1 MEPRKKGR
9 THVELFAGC
18 GGMALGLE
26 AAGFE
31 LLLANELSPMA
42 AETFAYNLLGVDLSG
57 PATTRLSGQKNRGGR
72 ELVRWLNSRHGPEA
86 LANRLR
92 ENPHDAPVRLD
103 ELDEPAESLRGSL
116 VIGSV
121 IDLKHWL
128 NGESPKGAEASRSR
142 QRGHEFAVWLRE
154 QGIDLM
160 SGGPPCQSFSLAG
173 LRDRLNPRNRLPFE
187 FAELA
192 RLLQPGIVLLENVSG
207 ILRPFTDP
215 ATGQQ
220 SVPALEVATAFA
232 QRGFLPLCFHLNA
245 WHFGVAQNRPRF
257 VMMGINLA
265 KLFGPKHQSDG
276 AGDSWISLVQR
287 LARRADRCAS
297 EEVGHNTWAAI
308 RKAAGFY
315 LEVHSGDRCG
325 HWKRRLEG
333 LLAVNHPTRPGR
345 CGGFPGSVSELDPI
359 ASFVWESGPDC
370 GKRSVKEAIGDL
382 SKGEAFAIDR
392 LEMLPGWARNVQSQL
407 LGKQIPNHEHRR
419 NCDRVRAR
427 FRLYQAIQ
435 NTGISDRDRALFEA
449 ALQDRDEEKRREAGY
464 QISQEGIEA
473 VARYGVLNLT
483 GESLSRDEPGLRERI
498 LLLVEQLHT
507 RKHSQAALDPDQP
520 APAALSIPDDACHYA
535 RGHDRTL
542 TVREMARIQSFPD
555 WFEFRS
561 KVTTGGTSRRF
572 EVPQYTQ
579 VGNAVP
585 PLMAQGLGMVVDALY
600 RFLGRVRLP
609 TN

>member
-1 MEPRKKGR
+1 
-9 THVELFAGC
+9 
-18 GGMALGLE
+18 
-26 AAGFE
+26 
-31 LLLANELSPMA
+31 
-42 AETFAYNLLGVDLSG
+42 
-57 PATTRLSGQKNRGGR
+57 
-72 ELVRWLNSRHGPEA
+72 
-86 LANRLR
+86 
-92 ENPHDAPVRLD
+92 
-103 ELDEPAESLRGSL
+103 
-116 VIGSV
+116 
-121 IDLKHWL
+121 
-128 NGESPKGAEASRSR
+128 
-142 QRGHEFAVWLRE
+142 
-154 QGIDLM
+154 
-160 SGGPPCQSFSLAG
+160 
-173 LRDRLNPRNRLPFE
+173 
-187 FAELA
+187 
-192 RLLQPGIVLLENVSG
+192 
-207 ILRPFTDP
+207 
-215 ATGQQ
+215 
-220 SVPALEVATAFA
+220 
-232 QRGFLPLCFHLNA
+232 
-245 WHFGVAQNRPRF
+245 
-257 VMMGINLA
+257 
-265 KLFGPKHQSDG
+265 
-276 AGDSWISLVQR
+276 
-287 LARRADRCAS
+287 
-297 EEVGHNTWAAI
+297 
-308 RKAAGFY
+308 
-315 LEVHSGDRCG
+315 
-325 HWKRRLEG
+325 
-333 LLAVNHPTRPGR
+333 
-345 CGGFPGSVSELDPI
+345 
-359 ASFVWESGPDC
+359 
-370 GKRSVKEAIGDL
+370 VKEAIGDL
-382 SKGEAFAIDR
+382 AKGEAFTIDR

-407 LGKQIPNHEHRR
+407 LGQQIPNHEHRR

-483 GESLSRDEPGLRERI
+483 GESLSRAEPGLRDRI

-609 TN
+609 NN